1 MKEILY
7 NYDKLEAKDINKV
20 VRRAKVLIMN
30 PKDEFL
36 VVLSHHNYF
45 LIGGRVEDN
54 ETYDECLVREVKEEA
69 GITLPMEER
78 EPFLVIRHLCKSY
91 PTENDNT
98 EYIAKYFCIKADIV
112 PDMSQIELTDDE
124 KDGNFH
130 LEYIHKDEVI
140 KKLEDSLET
149 CTRDMPVKDTI
160 QVIKEYLNMNK

>member
-36 VVLSHHNYF
+36 VVLSHNNYF

-78 EPFLVIRHLCKSY
+78 EPFLVIRHLCKS
-91 PTENDNT
+91 
-98 EYIAKYFCIKADIV
+98 
-112 PDMSQIELTDDE
+112 
-124 KDGNFH
+124 
-130 LEYIHKDEVI
+130 
-140 KKLEDSLET
+140 
-149 CTRDMPVKDTI
+149 
-160 QVIKEYLNMNK
+160 

>member
-1 MKEILY
+1 MTLIRY
-7 NYDKLEAKDINKV
+7 NLSVQLIKLQSKCC
-20 VRRAKVLIMN
+20 VRR
-30 PKDEFL
+30 
-36 VVLSHHNYF
+36 
-45 LIGGRVEDN
+45 
-54 ETYDECLVREVKEEA
+54 TYY
-69 GITLPMEER
+69 
-78 EPFLVIRHLCKSY
+78 H
-91 PTENDNT
+91 
-98 EYIAKYFCIKADIV
+98 KYFCIKADIV

>member
-7 NYDKLEAKDINKV
+7 NYDKLEEKDINKV

-30 PKDEFL
+30 SKEEFL

-45 LIGGRVEDN
+45 LIGGHVEDN
-54 ETYDECLVREVKEEA
+54 ETYNECLVREVKEET
-69 GITLPMEER
+69 GITLPIEER
-78 EPFLVIRHLCKSY
+78 EPFLVIRHLCKGY

-98 EYIAKYFCIKADIV
+98 EYVAKYFCIKDDII
-112 PDMSQIELTDDE
+112 PDMSLVELTADE

-130 LEYIHKDEVI
+130 LEYIHKDKVI

-149 CTRDMPVKDTI
+149 CTKDMPVKDTI